1 MTIDELRNRFQVI
14 LDRESGNID
23 DDVEDAIQA
32 LLEYVDDPEIQEM
45 YDRIR

>member
-1 MTIDELRNRFQVI
+1 MTINELRNRFQAI
-14 LDRESGNID
+14 LDRESGNVD